1 MAHKSFEIQKVLDSC
16 RVIGWIEA
24 QEGFVTVWQR
34 GDFELSG
41 VMIGGIGHGWLV
53 KAQGCC
59 LLPDMR
65 INVC

>member
-1 MAHKSFEIQKVLDSC
+1 MKFKKVLDLC
-16 RVIGWIEA
+16 RGIGWIGA

-34 GDFELSG
+34 GVFELSG
-41 VMIGGIGHGWLV
+41 VMMIGIGHGWLV

-65 INVC
+65 INVCL